1 MLSAP
6 DLRFYW
12 ALAPFR
18 QLDVGPAHPA
28 VGGVLGC
35 TLFILVVFLKILFNS
50 LFFIMFIC
58 IPQFPAFLGSPGG
71 FYAWVTRDVTS
82 DLVPFWVPLLA
93 LPGLCLLHGL

>member
-6 DLRFYW
+6 GLRFHR
-12 ALAPFR
+12 ALAPFH

-35 TLFILVVFLKILFNS
+35 TPFLVVFWCFIFIFYVSLCLFVFRVS
-50 LFFIMFIC
+50 LHS
-58 IPQFPAFLGSPGG
+58 LGPPGG

-82 DLVPFWVPLLA
+82 DLVPFGVPLLA